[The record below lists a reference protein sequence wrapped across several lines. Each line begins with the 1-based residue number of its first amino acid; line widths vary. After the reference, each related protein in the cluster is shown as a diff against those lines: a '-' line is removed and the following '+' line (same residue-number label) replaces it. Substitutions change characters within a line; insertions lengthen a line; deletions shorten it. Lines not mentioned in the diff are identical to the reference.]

1 MPMKYVSAITA
12 RTPGVVFLI
21 LAGIHCA
28 LGQAA
33 PRPAPQPSPSNDVHV
48 RASETLVDA
57 SLDSD
62 PAVEK
67 MVAVYSPKVREL
79 DAVIGFLKGDLRKGG
94 TGAGS
99 LGNFVT
105 DGMRIQGSLK
115 LGQPID
121 VAIVNGGGLR
131 RSALSEGDLHIR
143 DIFEL
148 LPFENALVTLE
159 LTGEQ
164 LIEILSVVTANREAQ
179 SGARVVY
186 FTKPDK
192 TTGIVSVRLRD
203 ANKTEIPID
212 PKGTYRIVTID
223 YLVSRG
229 GDKFQILQQGKNLKP
244 LGLTLRDSV
253 LDYVRAET
261 AAGRQVRPNLD
272 GRFAYD
278 RAKSTTAEEVPPQ

>member
-1 MPMKYVSAITA
+1 MKYVSAITA
-12 RTPGVVFLI
+12 RTLGTVLVI

-28 LGQAA
+28 FGQAA
-33 PRPAPQPSPSNDVHV
+33 TRPAPQPGPSNDVRV
-48 RASETLVDA
+48 RAGETLIDA
-57 SLDSD
+57 SLDND
-62 PAVEK
+62 PAVDK

-79 DAVIGFLKGDLRKGG
+79 DAVIGFLKGELRKGG

-105 DGMRIQGSLK
+105 DGMRTQGSLK

-131 RSALSEGDLHIR
+131 RSAISEGDLHIR
-143 DIFEL
+143 DVFEL

-164 LIEILSVVTANREAQ
+164 LTDLLTVVTSSREAQ

-192 TTGIVSVRLRD
+192 TTAIVSVKLRD
-203 ANKTEIPID
+203 ANKAEVPID

-223 YLVSRG
+223 YLVTRG
-229 GDKFQILQQGKNLKP
+229 GDRFGVLQQGKNLKP
-244 LGLTLRDSV
+244 LGLTLRDSI
-253 LDYVRAET
+253 LEYVKAET
-261 AAGRQVRPNLD
+261 AAGRQIRPNLD

-278 RAKSTTAEEVPPQ
+278 RTKSTATEEVPPQ

>member
-1 MPMKYVSAITA
+1 MKYLSAFTA
-12 RTPGVVFLI
+12 RILGTALLI
-21 LAGIHCA
+21 LAGIHCV

-33 PRPAPQPSPSNDVHV
+33 PRPAPQPSPTNDVRV
-48 RASETLVDA
+48 RANETLVDA
-57 SLDSD
+57 SLDND
-62 PAVEK
+62 PAVDK

-94 TGAGS
+94 AGAGS

-121 VAIVNGGGLR
+121 VAIVNSGGLR
-131 RSALSEGDLHIR
+131 RSAISEGDLHIR

-164 LIEILSVVTANREAQ
+164 LTELLNVVTSGREAQ

-192 TTGIVSVRLRD
+192 TTEIVSVKLRD

-212 PKGTYRIVTID
+212 PKATYRVVTID
-223 YLVSRG
+223 YLVTRG
-229 GDKFQILQQGKNLKP
+229 GDRFGIFQQGKNLKP
-244 LGLTLRDSV
+244 LGLTLRDSI
-253 LDYVRAET
+253 LDYVKAET
-261 AAGRQVRPNLD
+261 AAGRQIRPNLD

-278 RAKSTTAEEVPPQ
+278 RTKSNATEEVSPQ

>member
-1 MPMKYVSAITA
+1 MKNPSAMA
-12 RTPGVVFLI
+12 MKLSASVFVLF
-21 LAGIHCA
+21 ACFYCA
-28 LGQAA
+28 FGQPATK
-33 PRPAPQPSPSNDVHV
+33 PAPQPSPSNDVRV
-48 RASETLVDA
+48 RASLLPIDSSVENDAAVD
-57 SLDSD
+57 
-62 PAVEK
+62 K

-105 DGMRIQGSLK
+105 DGMRTQGSLK

-121 VAIVNGGGLR
+121 VAIVNSGGLR
-131 RSALSEGDLHIR
+131 RSAISEGDLHIR

-164 LIEILSVVTANREAQ
+164 LTDLLTVVTSSREAQ

-192 TTGIVSVRLRD
+192 TTAIVSVRLRD

-229 GDKFQILQQGKNLKP
+229 GDKFQILQ
-244 LGLTLRDSV
+244 
-253 LDYVRAET
+253 
-261 AAGRQVRPNLD
+261 
-272 GRFAYD
+272 
-278 RAKSTTAEEVPPQ
+278 